1 MSSLARCISLSSQVF
16 YWTAHYVRH
25 LSCVICIFS
34 LSLSFSLSLP
44 LYDLD
49 LRVELC
55 LLSVRFF
62 FSFQHIRHTCR
73 NLLKIGCRNSRN
85 GFSFFRVCH
94 GIKRL
99 LMDFRFMTTLIFLLS
114 HPSTPNVLMD
124 LLLNFCCHLSFLD
137 DPLSERSRRRCNRQS
152 HLADSSA

>member
-1 MSSLARCISLSSQVF
+1 MLITITNINMSSLARCISLSSQVF

-62 FSFQHIRHTCR
+62 SFQHIRHTCR

-85 GFSFFRVCH
+85 GFSFFPCMSWYKKIINGFSVH
-94 GIKRL
+94 DNIDFPSLPPFHPQRL
-99 LMDFRFMTTLIFLLS
+99 DGFVVEFLLS
-114 HPSTPNVLMD
+114 SLFP
-124 LLLNFCCHLSFLD
+124 
-137 DPLSERSRRRCNRQS
+137 R
-152 HLADSSA
+152 